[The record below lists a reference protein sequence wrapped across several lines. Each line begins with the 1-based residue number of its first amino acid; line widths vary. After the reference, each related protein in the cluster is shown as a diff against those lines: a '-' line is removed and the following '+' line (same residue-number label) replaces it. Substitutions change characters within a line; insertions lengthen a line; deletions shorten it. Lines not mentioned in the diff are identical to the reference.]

1 MLRRDGVHMT
11 VSSLNDYSSL
21 VRNIGGECAFVR
33 VSGELLLSGS
43 KSGEVACWD
52 LNSGKEMWRSKFEGP
67 CSNADSNKDFLF
79 FTESD
84 RVHAIML
91 SSGDEA
97 WCVEL
102 EGSSDLVRVSSEC
115 VWVTS
120 SVYNFE
126 IQDYSDGSVW
136 KIDYSGK
143 VRWKGDTI
151 GRAWS
156 LSDFQGQAIMGLSRP
171 KCGYAIASE
180 TGIEY
185 LELEEKKP
193 ITAGC
198 KLDGG
203 GIVFGHSN
211 GSVTEIYGGVSSTVS
226 LGDSAIRAMD
236 CGSSWVVGLD
246 SGVVSTGKSLGSWKI
261 ESLESIDVVS
271 FGPSLDDVAGIWYS
285 SWNDKGGIFL
295 VDSSIGS
302 LQLELSHESRI
313 VACFATEH
321 TICFGDIS
329 GCIHVI
335 EEEVLR
341 RRFGRLPETD
351 IESGR
356 ESELRKKI
364 RALRGA

>member
-1 MLRRDGVHMT
+1 MLRKAGVHMT
-11 VSSLNDYSSL
+11 VSSLTDYSSL
-21 VRNIGGECAFVR
+21 VREIGGECAFVR
-33 VSGELLLSGS
+33 VSGELLVSGS

-52 LNSGKEMWRSKFEGP
+52 LSSGKEMWRSRFEGP

-84 RVHAIML
+84 RVHAIVL
-91 SSGDEA
+91 SSGDE
-97 WCVEL
+97 
-102 EGSSDLVRVSSEC
+102 
-115 VWVTS
+115 
-120 SVYNFE
+120 
-126 IQDYSDGSVW
+126 GSVW

-143 VRWKGDTI
+143 VRWRGDTI

-180 TGIEY
+180 KGIEY
-185 LELEEKKP
+185 HELEENKP

-211 GSVTEIYGGVSSTVS
+211 GSVTEIYGEVCSTVS
-226 LGDSAIRAMD
+226 VGDSAIRAVD
-236 CGSSWVVGLD
+236 CGTSWVAGLD
-246 SGVVSTGKSLGSWKI
+246 SGVVSTGESLGSWKI
-261 ESLESIDVVS
+261 ESMGSIDVVS
-271 FGPSLDDVAGIWYS
+271 FGPSLEDVAGIWYS
-285 SWNDKGGIFL
+285 SWDGEGGIFL

-302 LQLELSHESRI
+302 LQLERSHESRI

-335 EEEVLR
+335 EKKVLR
-341 RRFGRLPETD
+341 RRFGRLPERD

>member
-1 MLRRDGVHMT
+1 MRIQQRFPVLH
-11 VSSLNDYSSL
+11 
-21 VRNIGGECAFVR
+21 
-33 VSGELLLSGS
+33 
-43 KSGEVACWD
+43 
-52 LNSGKEMWRSKFEGP
+52 
-67 CSNADSNKDFLF
+67 
-79 FTESD
+79 ESD

-102 EGSSDLVRVSSEC
+102 EGSRILLECHQKC

-126 IQDYSDGSVW
+126 IQDYSEGSIW
-136 KIDYSGK
+136 KIDYDGK
-143 VRWKGDTI
+143 VRWKEETV

-156 LSDFQGQAIMGLSRP
+156 LSYYQGQAVIGLSRP

-193 ITAGC
+193 VTAGC
-198 KLDGG
+198 KLDNG

-211 GSVTEIYGGVSSTVS
+211 GSVTEINGGVCSTVS
-226 LGDSAIRAMD
+226 VGESAICAMD
-236 CGSSWVVGLD
+236 CRSSWVVGLD
-246 SGVVSTGKSLGSWKI
+246 SGVISTSESVGSWNTK
-261 ESLESIDVVS
+261 SFESIDVVS
-271 FGPSLDDVAGIWYS
+271 YGPSLEGNTGIWYS
-285 SWNDKGGIFL
+285 SWNGKGGIFL

-335 EEEVLR
+335 EK
-341 RRFGRLPETD
+341 RF
-351 IESGR
+351 SGVV
-356 ESELRKKI
+356 SEGSQKEISNLKRI
-364 RALRGA
+364 GA